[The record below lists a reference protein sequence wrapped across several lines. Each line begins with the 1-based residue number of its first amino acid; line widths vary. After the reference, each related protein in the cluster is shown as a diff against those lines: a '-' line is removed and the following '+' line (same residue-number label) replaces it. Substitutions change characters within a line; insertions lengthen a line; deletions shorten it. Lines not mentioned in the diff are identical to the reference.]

1 MFEDLNIPVIIVLI
15 FHSIVFLQSG
25 IDKVTNWKGNLEFTT
40 QTLSEKFPKPM
51 VVFALLSVLLFE
63 AFGGLFSIISV
74 VMNLIGIYY
83 LIYAQIGLLMCG
95 IALLILMLGQR
106 LSQNYVDAKT
116 IAIYFIVCMGGL
128 ILVFN

>member
-1 MFEDLNIPVIIVLI
+1 MFEDLNVPVIIVLI

-63 AFGGLFSIISV
+63 AFGGLFSIIAV
-74 VMNLIGIYY
+74 VMNLIGIDY
-83 LIYAQIGLLMCG
+83 LIYAQIGLSMCG